1 MGFSKA
7 LVRLEGWAQ
16 QFCAMVQSSYTRT
29 SNAAKS
35 LDPPPPLAALP
46 VNVPG
51 ICPDY
56 VRKSV
61 KTQSLLIPKPL

>member
-7 LVRLEGWAQ
+7 LVRLEGWAP
-16 QFCAMVQSSYTRT
+16 QFLPWCRARIPGQAMLLRAWTI
-29 SNAAKS
+29 
-35 LDPPPPLAALP
+35 PPLAALP